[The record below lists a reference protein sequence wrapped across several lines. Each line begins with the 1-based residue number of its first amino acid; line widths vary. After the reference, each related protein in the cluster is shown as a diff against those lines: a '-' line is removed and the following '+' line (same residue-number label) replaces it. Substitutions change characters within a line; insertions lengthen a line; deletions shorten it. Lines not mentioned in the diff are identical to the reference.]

1 MRKQLTGEPVAGKPH
16 TGFGGRGR
24 RSPFPT
30 HIPSAEADG
39 HAPSRPR
46 AIPLSLL
53 CDAFSTHRGSSRLPG
68 ENVLTGD
75 GAFSK
80 RYMLFFNKGL
90 RGFCVA
96 YMLLELHVM
105 PCTQNFMEGQMLRIY
120 IHLALIK
127 NRSLS
132 GAPLAETTNSIA
144 SHRLTCP
151 RQSRAET
158 ITPIKRITA
167 LRQCRTDRPSTR
179 VEYLGIEMKNED
191 GTPLLV

>member
-1 MRKQLTGEPVAGKPH
+1 MLLLALAQ
-16 TGFGGRGR
+16 F
-24 RSPFPT
+24 
-30 HIPSAEADG
+30 
-39 HAPSRPR
+39 
-46 AIPLSLL
+46 PLSLL

-179 VEYLGIEMKNED
+179 VEYLGIEVKNED